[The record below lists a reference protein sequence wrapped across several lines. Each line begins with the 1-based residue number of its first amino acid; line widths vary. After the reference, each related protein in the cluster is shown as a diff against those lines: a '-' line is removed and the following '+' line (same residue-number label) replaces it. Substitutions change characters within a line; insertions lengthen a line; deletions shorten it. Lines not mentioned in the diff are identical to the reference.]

1 MKGGEFVS
9 LAERGG
15 LVTLVLWVS
24 GLIIVFSVSSVLSTP
39 ELENGTRLLV
49 LLNIVSILFMMMLS
63 MQMLV
68 SRK

>member
-9 LAERGG
+9 FVEKGG
-15 LVTLVLWVS
+15 LVTVVLWVS

-39 ELENGTRLLV
+39 ELESGTRLLV

>member
-1 MKGGEFVS
+1 MKGEEFVS

-39 ELENGTRLLV
+39 ELESGTRLLV